1 MNQTIVTT
9 CKYQYV
15 FFLKNM
21 LDCKSK
27 ERSGGMEI
35 QRQKAALN

>member
-1 MNQTIVTT
+1 
-9 CKYQYV
+9 
-15 FFLKNM
+15 M

-35 QRQKAALN
+35 QRQKKAALNWLNPSGIA